1 MLFSLKSATAV
12 SAAALSLVFATETF
26 AADVTWNVSLWG
38 KRRAFTE
45 HVEKLAEEVADGL
58 VVRCIETSEQTRRL
72 ASSLGV
78 PLIPFEQVERIHL
91 TVDGADEVDPQGQLI
106 KGGGAALLREK
117 IIANASDHMVVI
129 ADPSKQVER
138 LGKFPLPVE
147 VTPFGYTITA
157 KLVYDVLAA
166 SGIDRPRVELRS
178 LSNGE
183 LVVTDGGNHI
193 LDCHCERIPDA
204 EALAARLSN
213 VPGVVDHGLFIGLA
227 RTVIIG
233 NENGAT
239 VFEFS

>member
-1 MLFSLKSATAV
+1 MGMANELEKENAAIAAMEYVEDGMTIGLGTGSTAKYFV
-12 SAAALSLVFATETF
+12 ELL
-26 AADVTWNVSLWG
+26 AD
-38 KRRAFTE
+38 
-45 HVEKLAEEVADGL
+45 EVADGL

-72 ASSLGV
+72 AESLGV

-91 TVDGADEVDPQGQLI
+91 TVDGADEVDEQGQLI

-138 LGKFPLPVE
+138 LGVFPLPVE

-157 KLVYDVLAA
+157 KIVYDVLVA
-166 SGIDRPRVELRS
+166 SGIDKPRVSLRRTQGQEL
-178 LSNGE
+178 L
-183 LVVTDGGNHI
+183 VTDGGNYI

-213 VPGVVDHGLFIGLA
+213 IPGVVEHGLFIGLA

>member
-1 MLFSLKSATAV
+1 MEYVEDGMTIGLGTGSTAKY
-12 SAAALSLVFATETF
+12 F
-26 AADVTWNVSLWG
+26 
-38 KRRAFTE
+38 
-45 HVEKLAEEVADGL
+45 VEMLAEEVADGL

-166 SGIDRPRVELRS
+166 SGIDRPRVQLRS
-178 LSNGE
+178 LTNGE

-213 VPGVVDHGLFIGLA
+213 VPGVVEHGLFIGLS

>member
-1 MLFSLKSATAV
+1 MANEHEKEN
-12 SAAALSLVFATETF
+12 AAL
-26 AADVTWNVSLWG
+26 AAM
-38 KRRAFTE
+38 E
-45 HVEKLAEEVADGL
+45 YVEDGMTIGLGTGSTAKYFVEMLAEEVADGL

-166 SGIDRPRVELRS
+166 SGIDRPRVQLRS
-178 LSNGE
+178 LTNGE

-213 VPGVVDHGLFIGLA
+213 VPGVVEHGLFIGLA

>member
-1 MLFSLKSATAV
+1 MANEKEKEN
-12 SAAALSLVFATETF
+12 AAL
-26 AADVTWNVSLWG
+26 AAME
-38 KRRAFTE
+38 F
-45 HVEKLAEEVADGL
+45 VEDGMTIGLGTGSTAKFFVELLAEEVADGL

-91 TVDGADEVDPQGQLI
+91 TVDGADEVDEQGQLI

-129 ADPSKQVER
+129 ADPSKQAER

-193 LDCHCERIPDA
+193 LDCHCGRIPDA

-213 VPGVVDHGLFIGLA
+213 VPGVVEHGLFIGLA

>member
-1 MLFSLKSATAV
+1 MANEKEKEN
-12 SAAALSLVFATETF
+12 AAL
-26 AADVTWNVSLWG
+26 AAME
-38 KRRAFTE
+38 F
-45 HVEKLAEEVADGL
+45 VEDGMTIGLGTGSTAKFFVKLLAEEVADGL
-58 VVRCIETSEQTRRL
+58 VVRCIETSEQARRL

-91 TVDGADEVDPQGQLI
+91 TVDGADEVDEQGQLI

-193 LDCHCERIPDA
+193 LDCHCGRIPDA

-213 VPGVVDHGLFIGLA
+213 VPGVVEHGLFIGLA

>member
-1 MLFSLKSATAV
+1 MANEHEKENAAMAAMEYVEDGMTIGLGTGSTAKY
-12 SAAALSLVFATETF
+12 F
-26 AADVTWNVSLWG
+26 
-38 KRRAFTE
+38 
-45 HVEKLAEEVADGL
+45 VEMLAEEVADGL

-138 LGKFPLPVE
+138 LGKFPLPVG

-166 SGIDRPRVELRS
+166 SGIDRPRVQLRS
-178 LSNGE
+178 LTNGE

-213 VPGVVDHGLFIGLA
+213 VPGVVEHGLFIGLA

>member
-1 MLFSLKSATAV
+1 MANEHEKENAAMAAMEYVEDGMTIGLGTGSTAKY
-12 SAAALSLVFATETF
+12 F
-26 AADVTWNVSLWG
+26 
-38 KRRAFTE
+38 
-45 HVEKLAEEVADGL
+45 VEMLAEEVADGL

-166 SGIDRPRVELRS
+166 SGIDRPRVQLRS
-178 LSNGE
+178 LTNGE

-204 EALAARLSN
+204 GSAIVQCAGRS
-213 VPGVVDHGLFIGLA
+213 
-227 RTVIIG
+227 
-233 NENGAT
+233 GAWP
-239 VFEFS
+239 VHWSRADCHHRQ

>member
-1 MLFSLKSATAV
+1 MANEHEKEN
-12 SAAALSLVFATETF
+12 AAL
-26 AADVTWNVSLWG
+26 AAM
-38 KRRAFTE
+38 E
-45 HVEKLAEEVADGL
+45 YVEDGMTIGLGTGSTAKYFVEMLADEIADGL
-58 VVRCIETSEQTRRL
+58 LVRCIETSEQTRDL
-72 ASSLGV
+72 ATSLGV
-78 PLIPFEQVERIHL
+78 PLVPFEQVDRIHL
-91 TVDGADEVDPQGQLI
+91 TVDGADEVDSHGKLI

-138 LGKFPLPVE
+138 LGAFPLPVE

-157 KLVYDVLAA
+157 KVVYDVLCAA
-166 SGIDRPRVELRS
+166 GIDRPRVELRKQAGS
-178 LSNGE
+178 IDL
-183 LVVTDGGNHI
+183 LVTDGGNYI

-213 VPGVVDHGLFIGLA
+213 VPGVVEHGLFIGIA

-239 VFEFS
+239 VFEF

>member
-1 MLFSLKSATAV
+1 STAKY
-12 SAAALSLVFATETF
+12 F
-26 AADVTWNVSLWG
+26 
-38 KRRAFTE
+38 
-45 HVEKLAEEVADGL
+45 VEMLAEEVADGL

-166 SGIDRPRVELRS
+166 SGIDRPRVQLRS
-178 LSNGE
+178 LTNGE

-213 VPGVVDHGLFIGLA
+213 VPGVVEHGLFIGLA

>member
-1 MLFSLKSATAV
+1 MANEKEKEN
-12 SAAALSLVFATETF
+12 AAL
-26 AADVTWNVSLWG
+26 AAME
-38 KRRAFTE
+38 F
-45 HVEKLAEEVADGL
+45 VEDGMTIGLGTGSTAKFFVELLAEEVADGL

-91 TVDGADEVDPQGQLI
+91 TVDGADEVDEQGQLI

-129 ADPSKQVER
+129 ADLSKQVER
-138 LGKFPLPVE
+138 LGNFPLPVA

-193 LDCHCERIPDA
+193 LDCHCGRIPDA

-213 VPGVVDHGLFIGLA
+213 VPGVVEHGLFIGLA

>member
-1 MLFSLKSATAV
+1 MANEKEKEN
-12 SAAALSLVFATETF
+12 AAL
-26 AADVTWNVSLWG
+26 AAME
-38 KRRAFTE
+38 F
-45 HVEKLAEEVADGL
+45 VEDGMTIGLGTGSTAKFFVELLAEEVADGL
-58 VVRCIETSEQTRRL
+58 VVRCIETSDQTRRL

-91 TVDGADEVDPQGQLI
+91 TVDGADEVDEQGQLI

-193 LDCHCERIPDA
+193 LDCHCGRIPDA

-213 VPGVVDHGLFIGLA
+213 VPGVVEHGLFIGLA